1 MQEKKEKSRA
11 IGATR
16 FFVSDNDLFKVLL
29 SIVVFIVLILVFLII
44 GLIIG
49 YAVIGDGN
57 PWDVLQ
63 WYTWQHILDFL
74 N

>member
-1 MQEKKEKSRA
+1 MKEKQEKYKA
-11 IGATR
+11 IRATR
-16 FFVSDNDLFKVLL
+16 FFVSDNNLFKVLL
-29 SIVVFIVLILVFLII
+29 GIVIFIVLTLVFLII

-49 YAVIGDGN
+49 YSVIGDGN

-74 N
+74 K

>member
-1 MQEKKEKSRA
+1 MEENRTTSKA

-16 FFVSDNDLFKVLL
+16 FFVSENNTFKVLL
-29 SIVVFIVLILVFLII
+29 SIIIFIVLTLVFLIV
-44 GLIIG
+44 GLLIG
-49 YAVIGDGN
+49 YSIIGDGN